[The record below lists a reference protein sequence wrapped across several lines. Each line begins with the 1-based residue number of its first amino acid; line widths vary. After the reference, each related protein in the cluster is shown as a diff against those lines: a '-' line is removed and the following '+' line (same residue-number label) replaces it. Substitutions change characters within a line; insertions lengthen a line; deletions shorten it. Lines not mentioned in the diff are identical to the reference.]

1 MSSFAEAQCV
11 IKTLGKSKCGAQTLN
26 ICYASF
32 PGTVIYLDGHDVDE
46 VRQWQHKQLSEDD
59 DIRYA
64 KAWLEYDQ
72 RLPPMFMRWFDKL
85 ISASVADRFEGSTAE
100 SSIVQALQYANVA
113 ALPQYPC
120 ATQVAITPSATE
132 MFVAQQAAA
141 FVAAS
146 KRKTKEAAQISV
158 VNSKANDVEKAES
171 STARSEEKIDEEPG
185 AVSK

>member
-1 MSSFAEAQCV
+1 MSSFAEGQCV
-11 IKTLGKSKCGAQTLN
+11 IKTLAKSKYGAQTLN

-32 PGTVIYLDGHDVDE
+32 PGTVIYLDGRDVDE
-46 VRQWQHKQLSEDD
+46 VRQWQHKQLSEDN